1 MDINQ
6 LVTIV
11 GVALGVILVGVLA
24 VVPFLIDRSMGPDM
38 DEPDLPAPTPLH
50 PAVPAPAPQPHHR
63 PGGLN
68 SRA

>member
-11 GVALGVILVGVLA
+11 GVAFGVILVAVLA
-24 VVPFLIDRSMGPDM
+24 IVPFLIDRSMGPDM

-50 PAVPAPAPQPHHR
+50 PRFRHR
-63 PGGLN
+63 HRTHTTDL
-68 SRA
+68 AA